1 VLLLFLEDTLK
12 TIARSCLGF
21 LLFGC
26 VFAASLPANA
36 ATPNAVTVAG
46 GYLGNGKPA
55 TSASL
60 NFPEAVALDAKGNVY
75 VTDSVNCQIRKVTT
89 KGVIVP
95 FAGSLTCGYGG
106 DGGPALSAKLF
117 NPSGLAF
124 ESDGSLLVADSAN
137 SRIRKIAVGGT
148 ITTFAGNGVYGYSGD
163 NGTATQASLSNPI
176 GVSVDSLGNVYIVDS
191 SNNVIRKVDP
201 AGIIHTVAGNHV
213 SGFSG
218 DGGPATAAQLN
229 YPQGTVSDGMGNL
242 YISDYGNF
250 RIRKVDASGT
260 ITTYAGNGNSSPT
273 GTGGLATSI
282 GIGTPAGLVL
292 AQGKLYIT
300 TSGDIWDVDLGT
312 QIITLIAGP
321 SQGNPG
327 FNGDG
332 NSALS
337 TLFAYIGGLSI
348 DSAGNLFVADSG
360 NGRIRKISTSQIV
373 STLAGG
379 YTGDGGRATGS
390 SLNIDFFDHAGF
402 DPQGNL
408 YIADYYNNRVRR
420 VSTGGI
426 ITTFAGTG
434 MTGPSPDGG
443 LATATNLIPVAV
455 VADQSGNIFISDE
468 QTGYVRKVDST
479 GTVSTVSKAFS
490 IFGGALA
497 TDKAGNL
504 YAADGLS
511 VVWKVPPSGPA
522 IIVAGKYFQPG
533 YNGDDIAATSALL
546 NTPRGVSV
554 DSSGNL
560 YICDTGN
567 NRIRRVDTSGT
578 ITTVAGNGS
587 AGFSGDGGPATS
599 AMLFAPSDVAVDTK
613 GNIYIADRINARIRI
628 VNSLGTIET
637 FAGSGG
643 FGYNGNHLPALNAN
657 MYPSAVTVSPTGVV
671 YVVDEG
677 SSRVRKIH

>member
-1 VLLLFLEDTLK
+1 
-12 TIARSCLGF
+12 
-21 LLFGC
+21 
-26 VFAASLPANA
+26 
-36 ATPNAVTVAG
+36 
-46 GYLGNGKPA
+46 
-55 TSASL
+55 
-60 NFPEAVALDAKGNVY
+60 
-75 VTDSVNCQIRKVTT
+75 
-89 KGVIVP
+89 
-95 FAGSLTCGYGG
+95 
-106 DGGPALSAKLF
+106 
-117 NPSGLAF
+117 
-124 ESDGSLLVADSAN
+124 
-137 SRIRKIAVGGT
+137 
-148 ITTFAGNGVYGYSGD
+148 
-163 NGTATQASLSNPI
+163 
-176 GVSVDSLGNVYIVDS
+176 
-191 SNNVIRKVDP
+191 
-201 AGIIHTVAGNHV
+201 
-213 SGFSG
+213 
-218 DGGPATAAQLN
+218 
-229 YPQGTVSDGMGNL
+229 M
-242 YISDYGNF
+242 
-250 RIRKVDASGT
+250 
-260 ITTYAGNGNSSPT
+260 
-273 GTGGLATSI
+273 
-282 GIGTPAGLVL
+282 
-292 AQGKLYIT
+292 
-300 TSGDIWDVDLGT
+300 
-312 QIITLIAGP
+312 
-321 SQGNPG
+321 
-327 FNGDG
+327 
-332 NSALS
+332 
-337 TLFAYIGGLSI
+337 SI

-379 YTGDGGRATGS
+379 YIGDGGRATGA

-420 VSTGGI
+420 VSPGGI

-443 LATATNLIPVAV
+443 LATATTLIPVAV
-455 VADQSGNIFISDE
+455 VADQSGNIFILDE
-468 QTGYVRKVDST
+468 QTGYIRKVDST
-479 GTVSTVSKAFS
+479 GTVSTVSKS
-490 IFGGALA
+490 VSSFGGALA

-546 NTPRGVSV
+546 NGPRGVSV

-567 NRIRRVDTSGT
+567 NRIRRVDTGGT
-578 ITTVAGNGS
+578 ITTVAGNGG

-628 VNSLGTIET
+628 VNSLGTIGT

-643 FGYNGNHLPALNAN
+643 FGYNGNRLPALSTN